1 MNKYK
6 QRYLYD
12 KAWFTEKYS
21 DYKNALENI
30 EDIDRLIILIGNFLK
45 RNNCSLSDLL
55 GFNINNIDMILT
67 EFFSNR
73 CSAANTYLFDN
84 RDIDLLLE
92 KNYTNVILAIEE
104 YYVRTRRIKD
114 LYILI
119 DYTKIYNDYIL
130 GHLHNGT
137 AMLFELYKKTNDEK
151 IIDVV
156 CKDGATKGDIYN
168 FRNVLTK
175 EQQEKLIKSYVS
187 DNSYLDE
194 LELSDKLLNIDD
206 LKCICKLKLK
216 DNTVDQTLAYF
227 FLRDRCYNDEEERKI
242 LIDIIIKSSV
252 ARDIYRTLT
261 YVKLNDEERK
271 ELEKHLKDS
280 NNFQY
285 NFYYNF
291 WNNRQNLLE
300 VFGGYEVLRNF
311 LEKYWSLFG
320 DKHELKRV
328 CSVVNK
334 FIIDQK
340 VIVKNLQTLMF
351 KDDAKE
357 DKAVAKKVKKQ
368 QTN

>member
-1 MNKYK
+1 MILKE
-6 QRYLYD
+6 RYLYD
-12 KAWFTEKYS
+12 RALFTEKYS

-30 EDIDRLIILIGNFLK
+30 EDIDRLIILISKFLK
-45 RNNCSLSDLL
+45 RYNCDLSDLL
-55 GFNINNIDMILT
+55 SFNIDNIDIILT
-67 EFFSNR
+67 ELFSNR
-73 CSAANTYLFDN
+73 CYGKETYQFSN
-84 RDIDLLLE
+84 KDIDLLLE
-92 KNYTNVILAIEE
+92 KNYTNVVVAIEKF
-104 YYVRTRRIKD
+104 YINAQRRLD
-114 LYILI
+114 SYILI
-119 DYTKIYNDYIL
+119 DYTKIYNDDIL
-130 GHLHNGT
+130 VELHNGT
-137 AMLFELYKKTNDEK
+137 TMLFELYKKTGDEK

-168 FRNVLTK
+168 FRSVLTK
-175 EQQEKLIKSYVS
+175 EQQEKLIKSYVR

-216 DNTVDQTLAYF
+216 DNTVDQPLAYF

-271 ELEKHLKDS
+271 ELERLLKDS

-291 WNNRQNLLE
+291 WNNRQNLLG

-311 LEKYWSLFG
+311 LEKNWSLFD
-320 DKHELKRV
+320 DKYELKRV

-357 DKAVAKKVKKQ
+357 DKVVAKKVKKQ